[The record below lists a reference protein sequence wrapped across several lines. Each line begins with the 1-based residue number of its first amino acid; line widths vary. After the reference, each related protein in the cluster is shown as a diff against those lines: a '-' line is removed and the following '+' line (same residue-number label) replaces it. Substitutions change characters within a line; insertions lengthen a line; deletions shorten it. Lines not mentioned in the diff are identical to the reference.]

1 MTRFCSA
8 TIANQPFSQKDK
20 AFTLLS
26 RLYMVNSTRAGKDTL
41 LSLTPDFA
49 ASLRLALTGGDT
61 QQSFGV
67 PSTEP
72 FDEKIDISFLDHYA
86 QSQWE
91 SILHYVV
98 NSVGEGL
105 GNDDGPSFDV
115 RSLLESGN
123 LVERRGRFLTI
134 TQAGFSFLLQEV
146 NAQVWNILILFV
158 KNQESDQVSSNSRV
172 AGSVEYANIMYR
184 CWALKFF
191 PFFSCW
197 GVSS

>member
-1 MTRFCSA
+1 
-8 TIANQPFSQKDK
+8 
-20 AFTLLS
+20 
-26 RLYMVNSTRAGKDTL
+26 MVTSTRAGKDTL

-49 ASLRLALTGGDT
+49 ASLRIALTGGDT

-67 PSTEP
+67 PST
-72 FDEKIDISFLDHYA
+72 DQVDKAIDIPFLDRYA

-105 GNDDGPSFDV
+105 YSDDGPSFDV
-115 RSLLESGN
+115 RSLLEAGS
-123 LVERRGRFLTI
+123 LVEKRGRGLTI

-158 KNQESDQVSSNSRV
+158 KHQESDQVSSNSCRNRWISYINV
-172 AGSVEYANIMYR
+172 KES
-184 CWALKFF
+184 CLALKFS

-197 GVSS
+197 VASN